1 MWVKGRSNRLI
12 PIWLLGKIGKFQE
25 RLIFMLL
32 WHNQTPSI
40 YSYQLDIFST
50 ILDLI
55 LVNIWACKQK
65 VECSIQFTPM
75 WIPVIFPHKTSIM
88 LGKKLRYL
96 ASRNILVIYRLFSA
110 VRYQQYYP
118 SLMFQSNT
126 NNNGS
131 VSNKTSINAFYL
143 SDKIQCWNDLLSRG

>member
-1 MWVKGRSNRLI
+1 MCVKGRSNRLI
-12 PIWLLGKIGKFQE
+12 PICLLGKIGKFQE

-88 LGKKLRYL
+88 LGKNWDIWPPAIFLW
-96 ASRNILVIYRLFSA
+96 
-110 VRYQQYYP
+110 
-118 SLMFQSNT
+118 
-126 NNNGS
+126 
-131 VSNKTSINAFYL
+131 SID
-143 SDKIQCWNDLLSRG
+143 SSLLSAINNIIHPWCSSLIQTIMGQTRTKHL

>member
-1 MWVKGRSNRLI
+1 MCVKGRSNRLI
-12 PIWLLGKIGKFQE
+12 PICLLGKIGKFQE

-75 WIPVIFPHKTSIM
+75 WIPVILPHKTSIM
-88 LGKKLRYL
+88 LGKNWDIWPPAIYL
-96 ASRNILVIYRLFSA
+96 WSIDSA

-143 SDKIQCWNDLLSRG
+143 PDKIQCWDDLLSRG